1 LPVGGIKEKAL
12 AALNKGIKNVII
24 PAKNEKDL
32 IEIPQDLREQINF
45 IRVNHLDEVRTLVII
60 EGGGEGDGQKRK
72 TT

>member
-1 LPVGGIKEKAL
+1 
-12 AALNKGIKNVII
+12 VII